1 MVTFGSVA
9 SSCWPY
15 SYLRAAKRP
24 VNRRSS
30 GTPYR
35 HPRHAEL
42 TQVTARHPH
51 LAAALWRETL
61 IDGSIFREW
70 IVNVGRRAALPRM
83 AHLLIEVHER
93 LEAIGRT
100 RGGEFSLPITQI
112 DLGDCLG
119 LSVVHTNRTLQA
131 LRGERLVETDRSG
144 FNLLDQERLKELA
157 GFDRTYLHLTS
168 SG

>member
-9 SSCWPY
+9 SSRWPY

-93 LEAIGRT
+93 LEAIGRPAPT
-100 RGGEFSLPITQI
+100 SLPEVA
-112 DLGDCLG
+112 C
-119 LSVVHTNRTLQA
+119 SPSMWRTSRLLAIGQSRPGACFA
-131 LRGERLVETDRSG
+131 LRYFWLHTGTRWLERPLIV
-144 FNLLDQERLKELA
+144 
-157 GFDRTYLHLTS
+157 
-168 SG
+168 